1 MTAIALA
8 PAARPERMAAGV
20 VTLLA
25 ISVFINY
32 VDRGNFATA
41 APLMKDALGLT
52 NTQVGVMISAFF
64 WVYAPGQFLAGWL
77 AERVSAYLVLAVGL
91 AVWSMATVLTGL
103 AGGFATL
110 LALRLL
116 LGLGEC
122 AAFPCSSK
130 LLAQHL
136 PSHELGKANG
146 VIAVGLG
153 LGPAFG
159 TLGGGLIMIQIG
171 WRGSFILFGLLS
183 LLWLWPWLT
192 VTRRARRQGAAASSP
207 GTAPTFGAIIR
218 RRAAWGVALGQFCGN
233 YSFYFVVS
241 WLPLYLVKARGFSVA
256 HMAQLGGLVYLVYA
270 AAAFAT
276 GWACDRWMVAG
287 ASANKVHKSV
297 IVTAYIGTA
306 VCFIACAVGGAT
318 LSVAALLV
326 VAVFFGLGTTT
337 LYAIGQ
343 TLAGPRAAGKW
354 IGFQNGVANLAG
366 IVGPIITGLVVD
378 RTGGYGWAF
387 AIAAVIALIG
397 VIGWGVIVPKVAPL
411 DWSGARLITGADRPA
426 A

>member
-130 LLAQHL
+130 L
-136 PSHELGKANG
+136 
-146 VIAVGLG
+146 
-153 LGPAFG
+153 
-159 TLGGGLIMIQIG
+159 
-171 WRGSFILFGLLS
+171 
-183 LLWLWPWLT
+183 
-192 VTRRARRQGAAASSP
+192 
-207 GTAPTFGAIIR
+207 
-218 RRAAWGVALGQFCGN
+218 
-233 YSFYFVVS
+233 
-241 WLPLYLVKARGFSVA
+241 
-256 HMAQLGGLVYLVYA
+256 
-270 AAAFAT
+270 
-276 GWACDRWMVAG
+276 
-287 ASANKVHKSV
+287 
-297 IVTAYIGTA
+297 
-306 VCFIACAVGGAT
+306 
-318 LSVAALLV
+318 
-326 VAVFFGLGTTT
+326 
-337 LYAIGQ
+337 
-343 TLAGPRAAGKW
+343 
-354 IGFQNGVANLAG
+354 
-366 IVGPIITGLVVD
+366 
-378 RTGGYGWAF
+378 
-387 AIAAVIALIG
+387 
-397 VIGWGVIVPKVAPL
+397 
-411 DWSGARLITGADRPA
+411 
-426 A
+426 